1 MKNIL
6 FLILIIVVAIII
18 GSATKSA
25 NTKMILFRGKIIDFV
40 IAAYIVLLLIATA
53 VTFGI
58 MIKQESKSERVSAE
72 EISKAVRAGENFA
85 DYVETGMLPD
95 ADGVFVN
102 QEWHF
107 PYESNRLIITSKTS
121 DGNQNWVV
129 VERKKELDDNNQV
142 DIVQYATKS
151 IIDDYDYSH
160 HLKPPKI
167 TVNEHGIII
176 EPSEQTELKLA
187 KFTKEFTISQFTEK
201 QFANQRIFGGVNN
214 VRGQDV
220 LYLYVPQSVEVV
232 EGNGIYLQFID

>member
-6 FLILIIVVAIII
+6 FLILIIVAAMII
-18 GSATKSA
+18 GSATKST

-40 IAAYIVLLLIATA
+40 IAAYITLLLISTA

-72 EISKAVRAGENFA
+72 EISKAVKAGENFA

-121 DGNQNWVV
+121 EQNWAV
-129 VERKKELDDNNQV
+129 VERKKEFDDNNQV
-142 DIVQYATKS
+142 GIVQYATKS

-167 TVNEHGIII
+167 TVNEQGIII

-214 VRGQDV
+214 VRGQNV

-232 EGNGIYLQFID
+232 EEKGVYLQFID